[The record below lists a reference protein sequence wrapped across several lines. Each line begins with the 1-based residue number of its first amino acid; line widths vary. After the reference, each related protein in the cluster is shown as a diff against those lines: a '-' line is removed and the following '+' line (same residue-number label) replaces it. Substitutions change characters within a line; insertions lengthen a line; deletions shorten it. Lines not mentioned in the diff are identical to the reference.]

1 MSALAQLDLKLDLT
15 PGDKGAY
22 VVKDREIVFKQ
33 ETTQQE
39 WETITRQLSEVFSHT
54 GIAHVRIGF
63 LLGDALNYG
72 EQHFS
77 EECAQAID
85 ATREHMRLSIKTMQN
100 FQWIAGK
107 ILPQD
112 RHELLTMAHHEAV
125 AKLPPAQQREL
136 LDEAQSEALPVSKLK
151 AKVREIS
158 PSRPRAIKAK
168 KKRKDEA
175 ITTQDDATE
184 AASVLLEYATPYL
197 GKKRSEVTPNMRK
210 AFEPY
215 ARELYAFF
223 RRFTRKENW

>member
-1 MSALAQLDLKLDLT
+1 MNAPAQLDLKLDLT
-15 PGDKGAY
+15 HGDHGPY
-22 VVKDREIVFKQ
+22 SVKDREIVFKQ

-72 EQHFS
+72 ERHFS

-107 ILPQD
+107 IAPQD
-112 RHELLTMAHHEAV
+112 RHELLSMAHHEAV
-125 AKLPPAQQREL
+125 AKLDPSQQREL

-151 AKVREIS
+151 AKVREIA
-158 PSRPRAIKAK
+158 PGRPRTIKPK

-175 ITTQDDATE
+175 ITTQEDAIE
-184 AASVLLEYATPYL
+184 AAAVLAAYALPYV
-197 GKKRSEVTPNMRK
+197 GKNASEITPNMRK
-210 AFEPY
+210 AFDESIRTVHNF
-215 ARELYAFF
+215 A
-223 RRFTRKENW
+223 RRFVRKN